1 MTQGRRKGV
10 KRRRKATRLLWSTGP
25 KSRSQIKE
33 RAQENTVEQSEHM
46 IRAMLRE
53 NFQVINTQGYVWC
66 YVPVFLACWCWDR
79 WAMGLPVLQ
88 REFKNIRETWRHP
101 VSKQQQYPDSSVW
114 RRQKDGKTFWKAVN
128 NVCVYVCACA
138 CVYCPC
144 THVCYLCMSACVC
157 VHFSWSRHACE
168 ESDKLLWG
176 PAMVCWLQSHYSL
189 SESGVVFSG
198 IRVMSFR
205 IIAHNSFVIST
216 H

>member
-128 NVCVYVCACA
+128 NVCVYVCAYA

-157 VHFSWSRHACE
+157 VCIFPEADMRVRSLINCSEDLPWFAGCSPTIVWVNQE
-168 ESDKLLWG
+168 LFFLESEW
-176 PAMVCWLQSHYSL
+176 CH
-189 SESGVVFSG
+189 SES
-198 IRVMSFR
+198 
-205 IIAHNSFVIST
+205 
-216 H
+216 